1 MTPPQAH
8 ARQSETSETALEG
21 AEQVMQSRAMGK
33 DRTQGWRAGRALLL
47 ALAASLLAL
56 TLAGCV
62 HQDELPPDTKLPWSR
77 PATWEGQQIGIPL

>member
-1 MTPPQAH
+1 
-8 ARQSETSETALEG
+8 
-21 AEQVMQSRAMGK
+21 MGK
-33 DRTQGWRAGRALLL
+33 NRTRGWRAGTLL
-47 ALAASLLAL
+47 ALAASLLTL

>member
-1 MTPPQAH
+1 
-8 ARQSETSETALEG
+8 
-21 AEQVMQSRAMGK
+21 MGK
-33 DRTQGWRAGRALLL
+33 NRTQDWRTGALLL
-47 ALAASLLAL
+47 ALAASLLTL

>member
-1 MTPPQAH
+1 M
-8 ARQSETSETALEG
+8 E
-21 AEQVMQSRAMGK
+21 SRAMGK
-33 DRTQGWRAGRALLL
+33 DRTQGWRAGRTL
-47 ALAASLLAL
+47 LLAL

>member
-1 MTPPQAH
+1 M
-8 ARQSETSETALEG
+8 R
-21 AEQVMQSRAMGK
+21 
-33 DRTQGWRAGRALLL
+33 RAGA
-47 ALAASLLAL
+47 AVLAAVLAL

>member
-1 MTPPQAH
+1 
-8 ARQSETSETALEG
+8 
-21 AEQVMQSRAMGK
+21 MGK
-33 DRTQGWRAGRALLL
+33 NRTQGWRTGTLLL
-47 ALAASLLAL
+47 ALAASLL